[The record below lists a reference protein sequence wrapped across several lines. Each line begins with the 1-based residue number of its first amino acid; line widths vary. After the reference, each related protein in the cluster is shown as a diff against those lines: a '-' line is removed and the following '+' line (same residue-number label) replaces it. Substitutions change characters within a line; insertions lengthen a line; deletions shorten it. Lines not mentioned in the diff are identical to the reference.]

1 MDKAKITEIEEH
13 TSSENGLLTTNNI
26 NNEEKSYLQS
36 IWELFEK
43 YSPERD
49 QDDKSE
55 STGQYS
61 NLKRQRYGHPF
72 WMRLLLTY
80 PYVLLIIFI
89 LSFFWDF
96 PNYHFHLAGFNYKL
110 DGIIRIISVSGLIG
124 YGTNWLAIT
133 MLFRPLKK
141 RPILG
146 QGLIP
151 SQKPRIAYRLA
162 EAVSRDLINPEIIKE
177 KISDTDIITTYRK
190 KSLHYLQ
197 NIVENDDFR
206 DELKQLIIWYI
217 RDRMNDNDFRQSLAD
232 GIINQLD
239 SAVEENSFEKL
250 ALKAYRLLRGR
261 EAERMIDEALRKIP
275 DQLVD
280 EMYRIDDVLDQLPET
295 IEYHSDNIESL
306 VTQLIFT
313 MINELDVRELIEENI
328 LKLDESQLE
337 MLIKGTTNE
346 QLQYIQYLGAV
357 LGTIGGLVIWAPI
370 LSVIVFSIL
379 TISILFADSMLY
391 RMKQVKES

>member
-1 MDKAKITEIEEH
+1 MDKDRTIEIEDQ
-13 TSSENGLLTTNNI
+13 SSGVNGVQTTDNED
-26 NNEEKSYLQS
+26 NEEKSYLQS
-36 IWELFEK
+36 IWELFVK
-43 YSPERD
+43 YGPESD
-49 QDDKSE
+49 HDDKSG
-55 STGQYS
+55 SNGQNS
-61 NLKRQRYGHPF
+61 NLNRQRYGHPF
-72 WMRLLLTY
+72 WMKLLLTY
-80 PYVLLIIFI
+80 PYILIAFFIF
-89 LSFFWDF
+89 SFFWDF
-96 PNYHFHLAGFNYKL
+96 PNYHFILAGFNYKL
-110 DGIIRIISVSGLIG
+110 DGIIRIIAVSGLIG

-141 RPILG
+141 RPVLG

-197 NIVENDDFR
+197 KIVENDDFR

-217 RDRMNDNDFRQSLAD
+217 RDRMNDDDFRQSLAD

-250 ALKAYRLLRGR
+250 ALKAYRLIRGR
-261 EAERMIDEALRKIP
+261 EAEKMIDEALRKIP

-328 LKLDESQLE
+328 LKLDESRLE

-370 LSVIVFSIL
+370 LSVIVFS
-379 TISILFADSMLY
+379 TITIALISADSILY
-391 RMKQVKES
+391 NMKTEI